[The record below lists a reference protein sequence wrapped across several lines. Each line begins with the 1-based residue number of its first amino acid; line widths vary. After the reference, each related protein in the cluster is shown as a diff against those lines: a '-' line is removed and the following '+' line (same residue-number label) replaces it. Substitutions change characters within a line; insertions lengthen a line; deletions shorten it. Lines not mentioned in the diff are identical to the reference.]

1 MDILDNAVSKAKEA
15 FDFACEKTNE
25 VVKTQKQK
33 FDIASLKNKRNKD
46 FEALGK
52 LYYKMIKNTEINDD
66 EILQLVDSIKE
77 KSEAIKKIKAE
88 IEDHKNSTLEEEE

>member
-1 MDILDNAVSKAKEA
+1 MDIIDNAVSKAKEA
-15 FDFACEKTNE
+15 FDFACEKTGE

-52 LYYKMIKNTEINDD
+52 LYYKIIKDTETDNE
-66 EILQLVDSIKE
+66 EISLLISAIKE
-77 KSEAIKKIKAE
+77 KSEAIKEIKAE
-88 IEDHKNSTLEEEE
+88 MEAEKNITIDEE